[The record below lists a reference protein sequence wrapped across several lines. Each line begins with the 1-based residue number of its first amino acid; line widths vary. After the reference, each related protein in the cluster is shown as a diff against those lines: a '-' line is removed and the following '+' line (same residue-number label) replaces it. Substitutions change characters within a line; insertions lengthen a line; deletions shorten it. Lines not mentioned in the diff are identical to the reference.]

1 MAYLFPIGTIA
12 ASTNSGTIDSV
23 SYSLFEPN
31 MKANSTMVHSVLTT
45 KYEQQTLLARKK
57 AEPYLQ
63 ITYEYENIYT
73 KEFRQ
78 IEHFIDAMGGGLTSF
93 YCIDF
98 SKGQTPTS
106 VTITGSNWLVAINDT
121 HLYSTTANQKADRAV
136 LWDGKGWK
144 EGDITTITSNTSM
157 IVDIDTNKYGALS
170 LTNANAEAMV
180 YPAYTVYV
188 MKGSLSALKPTVF
201 IDGSISTSGYG
212 GFMYSGSIQFIS
224 KYKV

>member
-1 MAYLFPIGTIA
+1 
-12 ASTNSGTIDSV
+12 
-23 SYSLFEPN
+23 
-31 MKANSTMVHSVLTT
+31 
-45 KYEQQTLLARKK
+45 
-57 AEPYLQ
+57 
-63 ITYEYENIYT
+63 
-73 KEFRQ
+73 
-78 IEHFIDAMGGGLTSF
+78 
-93 YCIDF
+93 
-98 SKGQTPTS
+98 
-106 VTITGSNWLVAINDT
+106 
-121 HLYSTTANQKADRAV
+121 
-136 LWDGKGWK
+136 
-144 EGDITTITSNTSM
+144 M